1 MIIKPEPDVS
11 QEARS
16 RFSVFGIRLDGT
28 RFNDVVPILKALIE
42 RNRSAYVCIVNV
54 HVLVTAV
61 RDRRFEPVVNG
72 SDFNFTDGM
81 PLVWYARKRCGLK
94 SVERV
99 AGPSLMIRCLDAMRN
114 YRHFFYGASE
124 ETLDRIER
132 TARIKFPG
140 INIVGRYAPPFRKL
154 TSREQED
161 IADVINRAF
170 PDIIWVALGAPKQ
183 EVWMKDFKNRLDRG
197 VMIGVGAAFDYFA
210 CTSKRA
216 PVWLRRVGLEW
227 LCRLLYEP
235 RRLLK
240 RYLVTN
246 SLFVFYL
253 LRENLV
259 SALSKEKGK

>member
-1 MIIKPEPDVS
+1 MTPTSHVVPKTGF
-11 QEARS
+11 
-16 RFSVFGIRLDGT
+16 RFSVFGIRLDGI
-28 RFNDVVPILKALIE
+28 RFNHVVPILKDLIE
-42 RNRSAYVCIVNV
+42 RNRSAYVCIINV

-72 SDFNFTDGM
+72 SDCNFTDGM
-81 PLVWYARKRCGLK
+81 PLVWYARKRFGMK
-94 SVERV
+94 YVQRV
-99 AGPSLMIRCLDAMRN
+99 AGPSLMVRCLDSMRGC
-114 YRHFFYGASE
+114 RHFFYGASE

-132 TARIKFPG
+132 MAIKKFPG
-140 INIVGRYAPPFRKL
+140 INIAGRYAPPFRTL
-154 TSREQED
+154 TPREEQD
-161 IADVINRAF
+161 IATVINRAS

>member
-1 MIIKPEPDVS
+1 MTPTSHVVPKTGF
-11 QEARS
+11 
-16 RFSVFGIRLDGT
+16 RFSVFGIRLDGI
-28 RFNDVVPILKALIE
+28 RFNHVVPILKDLIE
-42 RNRSAYVCIVNV
+42 RNRSAYVCIINV

-183 EVWMKDFKNRLDRG
+183 EFWMNGFRHRLDRG
-197 VMIGVGAAFDYFA
+197 VMIGVGAAFDFFA
-210 CTSKRA
+210 STSKRA
-216 PVWLRRVGLEW
+216 PVPMRRMGLEW

-246 SLFVFYL
+246 SFFVFYL
-253 LRENLV
+253 FRESLV
-259 SALSKEKGK
+259 SILSKDKEK